1 MTIHRALPIASL
13 DSGLTFERDTD
24 FRGRRFRQTLEPRLY
39 YLYVPYRDQS
49 KIPLFDTGLADFNYA
64 QIFSENI
71 FNGGDRIADANQLT
85 LAATT
90 RMLSPS
96 SGQEVLK
103 ATVGQRYYFETQQ
116 VTLNDN
122 VTPTRN
128 NKTSDLLAALSG
140 HISSHWT
147 LDSALQY
154 DPQRNFFDR
163 LGLGARFQP
172 EIAKVLNL
180 GYRFTRGS
188 LNQVDVSA
196 QWPLGGGWNGVGR
209 YNYSL
214 RENRL
219 VETLGGFE
227 YNAGCWI
234 GRLVMQRFA
243 AATGTSTT
251 AVFVQLELNGFS
263 RIGSNPLE
271 TLKRNIPGYSRA
283 QPDPSR
289 VTTIRFLRVTFT
301 CDSQFRRRLRGS
313 PLRRWFLV
321 PAAPGRRKRPAP
333 PVLVDRIVAVVNS
346 EVITSGELAE
356 RVKTVTQQLRQQG
369 TPLPAA
375 DLLQKQVLERMIM
388 DRLQLQLAKETGL
401 RVDDLQL
408 DRTVERLAERN
419 KMSLTQFRQ
428 ALERDGIRFDKFR
441 EEIRD
446 EILLSRLREREVDD
460 RIVVTD
466 NEIDYFLSQQAASP
480 DLATEFNLSHIV
492 LRLPE
497 QASPEQV
504 NRQRARAE
512 EVLAQLRQGADF
524 AKLAVAY
531 SDAPDALQGGAM
543 GWHSRDR
550 LPDLYAKALD
560 GLKPGEVSG
569 IIRSPAGFHLIKLIG
584 RRGGGAPAMVEQ
596 THARHILVKTSEIVS
611 AADAKRK
618 LENLRDRI
626 IHGADFAE
634 LARLNSDDPS
644 SVKGGD
650 LGWIYPGDTVPEFE
664 REMNSLKVGEVS
676 QPFETPFGWHL
687 VQVLARRQAP
697 VSGERKRQEARLILR
712 ERKADEAYQE
722 WLRQLRDRAFVE
734 YRTDDN

>member
-1 MTIHRALPIASL
+1 
-13 DSGLTFERDTD
+13 
-24 FRGRRFRQTLEPRLY
+24 
-39 YLYVPYRDQS
+39 
-49 KIPLFDTGLADFNYA
+49 
-64 QIFSENI
+64 
-71 FNGGDRIADANQLT
+71 
-85 LAATT
+85 
-90 RMLSPS
+90 
-96 SGQEVLK
+96 
-103 ATVGQRYYFETQQ
+103 
-116 VTLNDN
+116 
-122 VTPTRN
+122 
-128 NKTSDLLAALSG
+128 
-140 HISSHWT
+140 
-147 LDSALQY
+147 
-154 DPQRNFFDR
+154 
-163 LGLGARFQP
+163 
-172 EIAKVLNL
+172 
-180 GYRFTRGS
+180 
-188 LNQVDVSA
+188 
-196 QWPLGGGWNGVGR
+196 
-209 YNYSL
+209 
-214 RENRL
+214 
-219 VETLGGFE
+219 
-227 YNAGCWI
+227 
-234 GRLVMQRFA
+234 
-243 AATGTSTT
+243 
-251 AVFVQLELNGFS
+251 
-263 RIGSNPLE
+263 
-271 TLKRNIPGYSRA
+271 
-283 QPDPSR
+283 
-289 VTTIRFLRVTFT
+289 
-301 CDSQFRRRLRGS
+301 
-313 PLRRWFLV
+313 
-321 PAAPGRRKRPAP
+321 
-333 PVLVDRIVAVVNS
+333 VLVDRVVAVVNS
-346 EVITSGELAE
+346 DVITSAELAE

-408 DRTVERLAERN
+408 DRTVQRLAERN

-428 ALERDGIRFDKFR
+428 ALERDGIQFDKFR

-466 NEIDYFLSQQAASP
+466 NEVDYFLSQQAASP

-497 QASPEQV
+497 QASPEDV

-584 RRGGGAPAMVEQ
+584 RRGGGGPAMVEQ

-644 SVKGGD
+644 SAKGGD

-664 REMNSLKVGEVS
+664 REMNSLMVGEVG

-734 YRTDDN
+734 YRSDDN

>member
-1 MTIHRALPIASL
+1 M
-13 DSGLTFERDTD
+13 
-24 FRGRRFRQTLEPRLY
+24 RF
-39 YLYVPYRDQS
+39 S
-49 KIPLFDTGLADFNYA
+49 I
-64 QIFSENI
+64 S
-71 FNGGDRIADANQLT
+71 
-85 LAATT
+85 
-90 RMLSPS
+90 
-96 SGQEVLK
+96 
-103 ATVGQRYYFETQQ
+103 
-116 VTLNDN
+116 
-122 VTPTRN
+122 
-128 NKTSDLLAALSG
+128 AALA
-140 HISSHWT
+140 W
-147 LDSALQY
+147 LA
-154 DPQRNFFDR
+154 
-163 LGLGARFQP
+163 
-172 EIAKVLNL
+172 
-180 GYRFTRGS
+180 
-188 LNQVDVSA
+188 
-196 QWPLGGGWNGVGR
+196 
-209 YNYSL
+209 
-214 RENRL
+214 
-219 VETLGGFE
+219 
-227 YNAGCWI
+227 
-234 GRLVMQRFA
+234 
-243 AATGTSTT
+243 T
-251 AVFVQLELNGFS
+251 AVLVFGA
-263 RIGSNPLE
+263 G
-271 TLKRNIPGYSRA
+271 GAWA
-283 QPDPSR
+283 QKAPS
-289 VTTIRFLRVTFT
+289 
-301 CDSQFRRRLRGS
+301 
-313 PLRRWFLV
+313 
-321 PAAPGRRKRPAP
+321 A

-346 EVITSGELAE
+346 EVITSAELAE

-419 KMSLTQFRQ
+419 KMSLSQFRET
-428 ALERDGIRFDKFR
+428 LERDGIRFDKFR

-466 NEIDYFLSQQAASP
+466 NEVDYFLSQQAASP

-497 QASPEQV
+497 QASPEEV
-504 NRQRARAE
+504 NRQRTRAE
-512 EVLAQLRQGADF
+512 GVLAQLRQGADF

-569 IIRSPAGFHLIKLIG
+569 IIRSPAGFHLIKLID

-626 IHGADFAE
+626 IHGADFGE

-664 REMNSLKVGEVS
+664 REMNRLKVGEVS

-687 VQVLARRQAP
+687 VQVLARREAP

-734 YRTDDN
+734 YRSDDN